1 MRREGSAERNPNI
14 DVSSAWRSLVTFVSQ
29 AKTLRSS
36 SDLGKWHV
44 REPCHEV
51 GRADAGLVALA
62 PAALSSR
69 SPFAAPRSGRQTLG
83 KSSLKRFAARR
94 LASMQNDLRAGLA
107 EAIVEVGAAESDL
120 AELLRTMN
128 SAPRAEKTTISAAVQ
143 DALAR
148 LTHARKS
155 LIALQELIPVA

>member
-1 MRREGSAERNPNI
+1 
-14 DVSSAWRSLVTFVSQ
+14 
-29 AKTLRSS
+29 
-36 SDLGKWHV
+36 
-44 REPCHEV
+44 
-51 GRADAGLVALA
+51 
-62 PAALSSR
+62 
-69 SPFAAPRSGRQTLG
+69 
-83 KSSLKRFAARR
+83 
-94 LASMQNDLRAGLA
+94 MQNDLRAGLA